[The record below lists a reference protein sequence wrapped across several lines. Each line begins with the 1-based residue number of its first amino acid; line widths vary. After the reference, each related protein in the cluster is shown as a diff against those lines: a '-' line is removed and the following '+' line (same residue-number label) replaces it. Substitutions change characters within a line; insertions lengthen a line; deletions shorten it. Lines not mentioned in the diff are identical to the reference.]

1 MPTRKRTAVNKPF
14 RAVFNCNSKLK
25 QMHAI
30 KKKLSSLIFEVCS
43 KWEDVK
49 QNLKEVHEMLTE
61 SFVVISC
68 FVGSNESLN
77 FHHII
82 YLKWENWRENGQRSD
97 YIKYKKSFGLTWN
110 SHGLW
115 SIEDDLCIFCELGAS
130 WPLIESTGKKK
141 SYIYPHS
148 RLILT

>member
-14 RAVFNCNSKLK
+14 RGVFKNCNSKLK
-25 QMHAI
+25 QQMHAI
-30 KKKLSSLIFEVCS
+30 KKSSLHRFLRYVL
-43 KWEDVK
+43 WEDVK

-82 YLKWENWRENGQRSD
+82 YLKWKNWREN
-97 YIKYKKSFGLTWN
+97 IKDVHCVVKDQIILNIKIHKSFGLT
-110 SHGLW
+110 
-115 SIEDDLCIFCELGAS
+115 
-130 WPLIESTGKKK
+130 
-141 SYIYPHS
+141 
-148 RLILT
+148 